1 MKKLK
6 YSLLSGLVFGI
17 IIGIY
22 CYVTNKE
29 EIAIVLSI
37 FCFITFSIISYF
49 KMFSKIDFSEEFE
62 KIDKKSIIYSGLA
75 NHFKDN
81 ISVGGTLYLLENKI
95 VFQTNAINF
104 AQRHQKIIEL
114 NEIDKTDFRKTMG
127 LINNGIFI
135 KTKDNVMEEF
145 VVNKREIW
153 KEQIEKVMKINSSEI
168 AKQTE
173 TERSTNG

>member
-1 MKKLK
+1 M
-6 YSLLSGLVFGI
+6 SGLVFGT
-17 IIGIY
+17 IIGVY
-22 CYVTNKE
+22 CYATNKK

-37 FCFITFSIISYF
+37 FCFIAFSILSYLRI
-49 KMFSKIDFSEEFE
+49 FSKIDFSEEFE

-75 NHFKDN
+75 SHFKDN

-95 VFQTNAINF
+95 IFQTNAINF
-104 AQRHQKIIEL
+104 IKRHQKIIEL

-145 VVNKREIW
+145 VVNKRETW
-153 KEQIEKVMKINSSEI
+153 KEQIEKALKINSSEI
-168 AKQTE
+168 EK
-173 TERSTNG
+173 

>member
-6 YSLLSGLVFGI
+6 YSILSGLVFGI
-17 IIGIY
+17 IVGIY
-22 CYVTNKE
+22 CYLTNKE

-49 KMFSKIDFSEEFE
+49 KMFSKINFSEEFE
-62 KIDKKSIIYSGLA
+62 KIEKKSIIYSGLA
-75 NHFKDN
+75 SRFKDN
-81 ISVGGTLYLLENKI
+81 ISVGGTLYLLKNKI
-95 VFQTNAINF
+95 IFQTNVINF

-127 LINNGIFI
+127 LINNGMFI

-145 VVNKREIW
+145 IVNKREIW
-153 KEQIEKVMKINSSEI
+153 KEQIEKAMKINSSEI
-168 AKQTE
+168 EIQIE
-173 TERSTNG
+173 TVRSTNG

>member
-22 CYVTNKE
+22 CFVTNKK
-29 EIAIVLSI
+29 EIAIILSI

-81 ISVGGTLYLLENKI
+81 ISVGGTLYLLDNKI
-95 VFQTNAINF
+95 IFQSNAINF
-104 AQRHQKIIEL
+104 AKRHQKIIEL

-127 LINNGIFI
+127 LINNGLYI
-135 KTKDNVMEEF
+135 KTKDNITEEF
-145 VVNKREIW
+145 VVNKRETW
-153 KEQIEKVMKINSSEI
+153 KKQIEKVIGINSSEI
-168 AKQTE
+168 
-173 TERSTNG
+173 

>member
-17 IIGIY
+17 IVGIY

-49 KMFSKIDFSEEFE
+49 KMFSKIDFSEKFE
-62 KIDKKSIIYSGLA
+62 KINEKSILYSGLA

-95 VFQTNAINF
+95 IFQTNAINF
-104 AQRHQKIIEL
+104 SQRHQTIIEL
-114 NEIDKTDFRKTMG
+114 NEINQTDFRKTLG
-127 LINNGIFI
+127 FINNGLFI
-135 KTKDNVMEEF
+135 KTKKNEIEEF
-145 VVNKREIW
+145 VVNKRVTW
-153 KEQIEKVMKINSSEI
+153 KEKIEKAMILNSIEI
-168 AKQTE
+168 EK
-173 TERSTNG
+173 

>member
-17 IIGIY
+17 IVGIY
-22 CYVTNKE
+22 CYATGKK
-29 EIAIVLSI
+29 EIAIVASV
-37 FCFITFSIISYF
+37 FCFLTFSIVSYF
-49 KMFSKIDFSEEFE
+49 KLFSKIDFSEEFE
-62 KIDKKSIIYSGLA
+62 KIDKKSIVYSGLA

-95 VFQTNAINF
+95 IFQTNAINF
-104 AQRHQKIIEL
+104 AKRHQKIIEL

-127 LINNGIFI
+127 LINNGIYI
-135 KTKDNVMEEF
+135 KTKDNVTEEF
-145 VVNKREIW
+145 VVNKRETW

-168 AKQTE
+168 EKQI
-173 TERSTNG
+173 

>member
-6 YSLLSGLVFGI
+6 YSLLSGLIFGI
-17 IIGIY
+17 IVGIY

-29 EIAIVLSI
+29 EIAIVVSI

-62 KIDKKSIIYSGLA
+62 KIDKNSIIYSGLA
-75 NHFKDN
+75 NHFKDD

-95 VFQTNAINF
+95 VFQTNTINF

-135 KTKDNVMEEF
+135 KTKDNVTEEF
-145 VVNKREIW
+145 VVNKRETW
-153 KEQIEKVMKINSSEI
+153 KEQIEKVMKINMSKIEKLI
-168 AKQTE
+168 L

>member
-49 KMFSKIDFSEEFE
+49 KMFSKINFSEEFE

-95 VFQTNAINF
+95 
-104 AQRHQKIIEL
+104 
-114 NEIDKTDFRKTMG
+114 
-127 LINNGIFI
+127 IF
-135 KTKDNVMEEF
+135 
-145 VVNKREIW
+145 
-153 KEQIEKVMKINSSEI
+153 
-168 AKQTE
+168 
-173 TERSTNG
+173 

>member
-17 IIGIY
+17 IVGIY
-22 CYVTNKE
+22 CYATNKE
-29 EIAIVLSI
+29 EIAIVASI

-75 NHFKDN
+75 NHFKDD

-104 AQRHQKIIEL
+104 IKRHQKIIEL

-135 KTKDNVMEEF
+135 KTKDNITEEF
-145 VVNKREIW
+145 VVNKRETW
-153 KEQIEKVMKINSSEI
+153 KEQIENVMKINSNKI
-168 AKQTE
+168 
-173 TERSTNG
+173 

>member
-17 IIGIY
+17 IVGIY
-22 CYVTNKE
+22 CYATNKE
-29 EIAIVLSI
+29 EIAIVGSI

-62 KIDKKSIIYSGLA
+62 KINEKTIIYSGLA
-75 NHFKDN
+75 SHFKDN
-81 ISVGGTLYLLENKI
+81 ISVGGTLYLLDNKI
-95 VFQTNAINF
+95 IFQTNAINF
-104 AQRHQKIIEL
+104 MKRHQKIIEL
-114 NEIDKTDFRKTMG
+114 NEIDKTDYRKTMG

-145 VVNKREIW
+145 VVNKRETW
-153 KEQIEKVMKINSSEI
+153 KEQIEKVMIINSCKTE
-168 AKQTE
+168 KQI
-173 TERSTNG
+173 

>member
-62 KIDKKSIIYSGLA
+62 KIDKKSIIYSGVA

-153 KEQIEKVMKINSSEI
+153 KEQIEKVMKIYSSEI
-168 AKQTE
+168 EKQTE